1 MFTKANAK
9 MQESWH
15 ALAGDVANVRK
26 LGGGY
31 MHMAAAAAAPA
42 CIIGND

>member
-15 ALAGDVANVRK
+15 ALAGDVAKVRK
-26 LGGGY
+26 LKRRV
-31 MHMAAAAAAPA
+31 HMAAAAAAPA